1 MKKLIFLVTA
11 IAMLAL
17 TGCASSAPAAP
28 TALSG
33 SVNLDG
39 STSME
44 KVMSILIESFNELYP
59 DVTISYNGSGSGAGI
74 TAAVDGTADMGL
86 SSRELKDEETAKGA
100 VSNVVA
106 LDGVAVVVNPQ
117 NSVADLTTEQIAGIF
132 SGEITNWSALGGAD
146 APIAA
151 LGREP
156 GSGTRS
162 AFEEIIGVE
171 DQCVYSAEYSSTGD
185 VIGQVST
192 NPNAIG
198 YASLSSVSED
208 VKAISVNGVTC
219 SEDTVRSGSFPIQR
233 PFLIVTKD
241 GAALSDAAKAFL
253 DYAMSAEV
261 SDLIAMAGAVSPK

>member
-1 MKKLIFLVTA
+1 MKKLILLTMT
-11 IAMLAL
+11 IAMLTLA
-17 TGCASSAPAAP
+17 GCGSAPASS
-28 TALSG
+28 LSG

-44 KVMSILIESFNELYP
+44 KVIAILIESFHELYP
-59 DVTISYNGSGSGAGI
+59 DVTVSYNGSGSGAGI

-86 SSRELKDEETAKGA
+86 SSRELKAEEIARGA
-100 VSNVVA
+100 VANVVA
-106 LDGVAVVVNPQ
+106 LDGVAVVVNNENPI
-117 NSVADLTTEQIAGIF
+117 SDLTTEQIAAVF
-132 SGEITNWSALGGAD
+132 SGEITNWSELGGAD

-171 DQCVYSAEYSSTGD
+171 DECVYSAEYSSTGD

-198 YASLSSVSED
+198 YASLSSVSEN
-208 VKAISVNGVTC
+208 VKAISVNGVAC
-219 SEDTVRSGSFPIQR
+219 GEDTVRNGSFPIQR
-233 PFLIVTKD
+233 PFLIVTKE
-241 GAALSDAAKAFL
+241 GIALSDAAKAFL

-261 SDLIAMAGAVSPK
+261 ADLITLAGAVSPK

>member
-1 MKKLIFLVTA
+1 MKKLILLAMT
-11 IAMLAL
+11 IAMLTLA
-17 TGCASSAPAAP
+17 GCGSAPASS
-28 TALSG
+28 LSG

-44 KVMSILIESFNELYP
+44 KVIAIPMESFNEVYP
-59 DVTISYNGSGSGAGI
+59 DVTVSYNGSGSGAGI

-86 SSRELKDEETAKGA
+86 SSRELKTEEIAKGA
-100 VSNVVA
+100 VAHVVA
-106 LDGVAVVVNPQ
+106 LDGVAVVVN
-117 NSVADLTTEQIAGIF
+117 NENRISDLTTEQIAAIF
-132 SGEITNWSALGGAD
+132 SGEITNWSELGGAD

-171 DQCVYSAEYSSTGD
+171 DACVYSAEYSSTGD

-198 YASLSSVSED
+198 YASLSSVSEN

-219 SEDTVRSGSFPIQR
+219 SEDTVRDGSFPIQR
-233 PFLIVTKD
+233 PFLIVTKEST
-241 GAALSDAAKAFL
+241 ALSDAAKAFL

-261 SDLIAMAGAVSPK
+261 ADLITMAGAVSPK